1 MKKQAKRKKSIWILL
16 LTLVFLMGCGQDSR
30 GKEESRSKSEKQ
42 TDARVQEDEEEPADT
57 EDEEESA
64 DFEAEE
70 ESADIEDEEEP
81 ADLEGEEDPA
91 DMEEDDEIRPFE
103 LEDAWLADQEYT
115 LTDPAPKNLTEL
127 KKAVDIHD
135 PRSVAAYW
143 VLAVNRLTEDY
154 DDGMAMMKYLFADI
168 EPYGRGFTEGGVS
181 GRAGWDS
188 YFDERLGDDSYSWL
202 PRAYFEGSSTRK
214 DRFALEEPLR
224 ILLYYNEP
232 NTRTINEQTFDV
244 LGRLNI
250 EYWVESRAAGNKVS
264 ITLSRFEDTNRWYVT
279 SGTSSSALF
288 YMQ

>member
-1 MKKQAKRKKSIWILL
+1 MKKRPKRKKSIWVLL
-16 LTLVFLMGCGQDSR
+16 LALVFLIGCGQESK
-30 GKEESRSKSEKQ
+30 GTEESRSKSGKQADTQADDQ
-42 TDARVQEDEEEPADT
+42 TDIQTDTQTDDQTAPQPQT
-57 EDEEESA
+57 EDEESA
-64 DFEAEE
+64 DV
-70 ESADIEDEEEP
+70 ED
-81 ADLEGEEDPA
+81 
-91 DMEEDDEIRPFE
+91 DDEIRPFE

-135 PRSVAAYW
+135 PRGVAAYW

-202 PRAYFEGSSTRK
+202 LRAYFEGSSTRK
-214 DRFALEEPLR
+214 DKFALEEPLR
-224 ILLYYNEP
+224 ILLHYNEP
-232 NTRTINEQTFDV
+232 NTRTINEQTLDA

>member
-1 MKKQAKRKKSIWILL
+1 MKKRANRKKSIWILL
-16 LTLVFLMGCGQDSR
+16 AALVFLMGCGQDST
-30 GKEESRSKSEKQ
+30 GKEESRSRSEKQ
-42 TDARVQEDEEEPADT
+42 ADTRAQEDK
-57 EDEEESA
+57 DEEGPA
-64 DFEAEE
+64 DFEGEE
-70 ESADIEDEEEP
+70 KPADIEDEEEP
-81 ADLEGEEDPA
+81 AY
-91 DMEEDDEIRPFE
+91 MEEDDEIRPFE

-115 LTDPAPKNLTEL
+115 LPDPAPKNLTEL

-214 DRFALEEPLR
+214 DRFALEEPLG

-232 NTRTINEQTFDV
+232 NTRTINEQTLDA